1 MLSSHYNKQ
10 HQVKSEH
17 FLIRKC
23 IRIRILKRSANF
35 EMNKKKYALA
45 LVGLS
50 LSVWCFAQ
58 DATLIDGPLDWSSS
72 VSSGQTKTQVGTAQ
86 ERSVTLRR
94 YTPMGSIAIEQL
106 QLKRFGSTDSAL
118 ALDAYPR
125 LWQGAYANLRYQHA
139 ASPDLYPGKSW
150 RAELYQNV
158 GGGWELAASHD
169 ELGFSSIVKI
179 EGVAL
184 GKYWGN
190 FYARLRH
197 QRVTSDGAGSQ
208 GDRFMLR
215 YYYEGDADHYLEVNV
230 SSGRSDDFNTAQLS
244 GSRSDSR
251 GLAWYHFVTR
261 QWGLKVSASQANDSS
276 VAGGKERSLNLGLA
290 YRW

>member
-1 MLSSHYNKQ
+1 ML
-10 HQVKSEH
+10 
-17 FLIRKC
+17 
-23 IRIRILKRSANF
+23 
-35 EMNKKKYALA
+35 KKTCTLA
-45 LVGLS
+45 LVGLFFS
-50 LSVWCFAQ
+50 ALCVAQ
-58 DATLIDGPLDWSSS
+58 DAKQLDAPMDWSASL
-72 VSSGQTKTQVGTAQ
+72 SSGQTKTQVGTAQ
-86 ERSVTLRR
+86 ERSITLRR
-94 YTPMGSIAIEQL
+94 YTPLGSIAIEQL
-106 QLKRFGSTDSAL
+106 QLKRFGSSDSAF

-139 ASPDLYPGKSW
+139 TSPDLYPGNSW

-169 ELGFSSIVKI
+169 VLGFTSNVKI

-197 QRVTSDGAGSQ
+197 QRVTSNGTGSQ

-215 YYYEGDADHYLEVNV
+215 YYYEGDADHYMEANV

-261 QWGLKVSASQANDSS
+261 QWGFKVSASQANDTE
-276 VAGGKERSLNLGLA
+276 VAGGKERSVNFGLA